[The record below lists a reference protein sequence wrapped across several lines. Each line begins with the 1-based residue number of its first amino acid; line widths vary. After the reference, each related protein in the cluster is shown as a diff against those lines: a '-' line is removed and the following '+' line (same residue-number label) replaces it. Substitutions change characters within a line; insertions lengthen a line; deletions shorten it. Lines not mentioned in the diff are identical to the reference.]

1 MFDKTLVTPRK
12 IAAKIKNLRKFV
24 FILNLS
30 LSCLD
35 SMYKPIDKIVETIG

>member
-1 MFDKTLVTPRK
+1 MFDKTLATPRK
-12 IAAKIKNLRKFV
+12 IAAKITNLRKFV

-35 SMYKPIDKIVETIG
+35 SMYKPIDRIVETIG